1 MLLKSKTFIHPEKQ
15 VFVDSGYQGIQN
27 IHKNTF
33 LPFKKSKY
41 NQLTPIQKEYNKT
54 LSKIRIKI
62 EHVFAKLKRFKILS
76 LKYRNKILIFTK
88 NLDITFNFKLKV
100 IFLYQGWFFVTNN
113 ELIDVLK
120 NKKDEEFIKI
130 IRHFKN
136 RIKQIEKKEKLD
148 AIDKK
153 FKEKGIQCPNC
164 KSYWCVKNG
173 FKNNKQKYLCKDC
186 KSSFDA
192 LRNHFLHWSHLSH
205 EQWDWIIWLSLL
217 GQSAYTISQFAK
229 ISKTSAWFNRQ
240 KFMKS
245 SQLAKTQKPFTK
257 LKGRI
262 EIDETF
268 IKEIH
273 KGNFKNPDDPRKKW
287 IEENAKDLNCC
298 IEMAIDENKNIYA
311 QTTNTKRLTKKWVQE
326 NLTSKLIEEKSIIVC
341 DMQIL
346 YDTVAKQ
353 TKCTLKKFKSKEN
366 KELNYKNLSNLS
378 CKYKWDSF
386 LK

>member
-1 MLLKSKTFIHPEKQ
+1 M
-15 VFVDSGYQGIQN
+15 
-27 IHKNTF
+27 
-33 LPFKKSKY
+33 
-41 NQLTPIQKEYNKT
+41 
-54 LSKIRIKI
+54 
-62 EHVFAKLKRFKILS
+62 
-76 LKYRNKILIFTK
+76 
-88 NLDITFNFKLKV
+88 
-100 IFLYQGWFFVTNN
+100 
-113 ELIDVLK
+113 
-120 NKKDEEFIKI
+120 
-130 IRHFKN
+130 
-136 RIKQIEKKEKLD
+136 
-148 AIDKK
+148 
-153 FKEKGIQCPNC
+153 
-164 KSYWCVKNG
+164 
-173 FKNNKQKYLCKDC
+173 
-186 KSSFDA
+186 
-192 LRNHFLHWSHLSH
+192 
-205 EQWDWIIWLSLL
+205 SLL

-287 IEENAKDLNCC
+287 IEENAKYLNCC

-366 KELNYKNLSNLS
+366 KELNYKNLSNIS
-378 CKYKWDSF
+378 KIQSS
-386 LK
+386 LKEFITF

>member
-1 MLLKSKTFIHPEKQ
+1 M
-15 VFVDSGYQGIQN
+15 
-27 IHKNTF
+27 
-33 LPFKKSKY
+33 
-41 NQLTPIQKEYNKT
+41 
-54 LSKIRIKI
+54 
-62 EHVFAKLKRFKILS
+62 
-76 LKYRNKILIFTK
+76 
-88 NLDITFNFKLKV
+88 
-100 IFLYQGWFFVTNN
+100 TNN

-366 KELNYKNLSNLS
+366 KELNYKNLSNISKIQSSLKEFITHYHGIGFTNIQNYLNLWKF
-378 CKYKWDSF
+378 KYRHYKIYPYAKSEALYF
-386 LK
+386 GL

>member
-1 MLLKSKTFIHPEKQ
+1 M
-15 VFVDSGYQGIQN
+15 
-27 IHKNTF
+27 
-33 LPFKKSKY
+33 
-41 NQLTPIQKEYNKT
+41 
-54 LSKIRIKI
+54 
-62 EHVFAKLKRFKILS
+62 
-76 LKYRNKILIFTK
+76 
-88 NLDITFNFKLKV
+88 
-100 IFLYQGWFFVTNN
+100 TNN

-298 IEMAIDENKNIYA
+298 IEMAIDENKN
-311 QTTNTKRLTKKWVQE
+311 RL
-326 NLTSKLIEEKSIIVC
+326 LS
-341 DMQIL
+341 L
-346 YDTVAKQ
+346 YV
-353 TKCTLKKFKSKEN
+353 LF
-366 KELNYKNLSNLS
+366 LN
-378 CKYKWDSF
+378 F
-386 LK
+386 IT